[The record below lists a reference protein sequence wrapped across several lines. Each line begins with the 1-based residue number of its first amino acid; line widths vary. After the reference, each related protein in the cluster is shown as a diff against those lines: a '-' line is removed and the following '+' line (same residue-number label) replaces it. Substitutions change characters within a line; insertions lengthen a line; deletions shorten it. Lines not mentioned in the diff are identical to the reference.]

1 MIKFNC
7 LIVFTSS
14 DNMRIVIVCY
24 AVCDVINFEI
34 YLRFIVNPFMTEAII
49 I

>member
-34 YLRFIVNPFMTEAII
+34 YLRFIANPFIMEAVII
-49 I
+49 